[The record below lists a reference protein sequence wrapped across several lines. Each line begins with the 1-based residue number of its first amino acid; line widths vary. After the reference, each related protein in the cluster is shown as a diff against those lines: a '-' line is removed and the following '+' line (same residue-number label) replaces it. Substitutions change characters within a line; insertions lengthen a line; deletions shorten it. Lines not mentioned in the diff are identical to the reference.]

1 MEYMNVAEAAEKW
14 GLTPRSVQIHCE
26 KGNIPGVN
34 MHGKAWQIPIN
45 ASRPQRK
52 PLAKSLPT
60 SILRVLR

>member
-45 ASRPQRK
+45 AS
-52 PLAKSLPT
+52 LP
-60 SILRVLR
+60 